1 MKIFFNIH
9 CKFIQKQYTTL
20 NLQNAIFDGVYNL
33 PKRVFFLCQKTKITI
48 QYNVFFIDLS
58 SAHNYSFPVLCKIFK
73 CRNCLKW
80 PRLSHFNHAILHS
93 ACGVDAN
100 GYTYCISIFMHTIF
114 FQVNL
119 IPKLCG

>member
-33 PKRVFFLCQKTKITI
+33 PKRVFFLCQKTNITI

-58 SAHNYSFPVLCKIFK
+58 SAQNYS
-73 CRNCLKW
+73 
-80 PRLSHFNHAILHS
+80 S
-93 ACGVDAN
+93 AGIA
-100 GYTYCISIFMHTIF
+100 
-114 FQVNL
+114 
-119 IPKLCG
+119 